1 MTRNLDS
8 RFHGNDRGK
17 GNLEAENIL
26 IQRLKLFIENEL
38 TTAAKI
44 TTMGI

>member
-1 MTRNLDS
+1 VQARQTV
-8 RFHGNDRGK
+8 GNDTGK
-17 GNLEAENIL
+17 GNPEAKNIL
-26 IQRLKLFIENEL
+26 IQRLKLSIENEL